1 MMKTLLIVFAV
12 LLFLLT
18 LLSSFG
24 GSIRPAEPFYNP
36 IPAMNE
42 LPPPANASY
51 SVPNPPS
58 YDTFVDYPPTQQY
71 EEEQYMN
78 HPMHEKKEH
87 MVAPSIAEMLPSQ
100 QSRVEKVNVP
110 EPFVDMDANTGAP
123 Y

>member
-24 GSIRPAEPFYNP
+24 GSIRPAEPFYDP

-42 LPPPANASY
+42 VPPPASDMASSY
-51 SVPNPPS
+51 MVPNPPN
-58 YDTFVDYPPTQQY
+58 YDTFVD
-71 EEEQYMN
+71 EEQKQQ
-78 HPMHEKKEH
+78 PPP
-87 MVAPSIAEMLPSQ
+87 PSMAELLPSQ
-100 QSRVEKVNVP
+100 PAAVEKLNVP
-110 EPFVDMDANTGAP
+110 EPFVDAIAEVGAP

>member
-24 GSIRPAEPFYNP
+24 GSIRPAEPFYDP

-42 LPPPANASY
+42 LPPPANSSY
-51 SVPNPPS
+51 AVPNPS
-58 YDTFVDYPPTQQY
+58 RYDTFVDYQQH
-71 EEEQYMN
+71 EEERFAEQ
-78 HPMHEKKEH
+78 ERREQQA
-87 MVAPSIAEMLPSQ
+87 VAPSIAEMLPRH
-100 QSRVEKVNVP
+100 QSTVEKVSVP
-110 EPFVDMDANTGAP
+110 EPFVDMDANAGAP